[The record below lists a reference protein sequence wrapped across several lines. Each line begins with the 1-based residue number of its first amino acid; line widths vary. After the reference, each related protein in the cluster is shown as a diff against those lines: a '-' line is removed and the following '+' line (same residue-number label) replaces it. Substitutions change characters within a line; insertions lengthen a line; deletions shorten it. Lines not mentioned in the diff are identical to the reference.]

1 MPSYD
6 PKYKYK
12 SNVIDNV
19 EDAKEIIRNVG
30 KAITEGK
37 SDKNSAL
44 DNLARAI
51 KKLEEARYFID
62 RGSL

>member
-19 EDAKEIIRNVG
+19 EDAKEIVRNVG
-30 KAITEGK
+30 RAITEGK
-37 SDKNSAL
+37 IDKNSTL

-62 RGSL
+62 RG

>member
-1 MPSYD
+1 MTSYD

-37 SDKNSAL
+37 IDKNSTL

-62 RGSL
+62 RG

>member
-19 EDAKEIIRNVG
+19 EDAKEIVRNVG
-30 KAITEGK
+30 KAISEGK
-37 SDKNSAL
+37 TDKNSAL

-62 RGSL
+62 RG

>member
-6 PKYKYK
+6 SNYKYK

-30 KAITEGK
+30 KALSEGK
-37 SDKNSAL
+37 TDKNSAL

-51 KKLEEARYFID
+51 QKLEEARYFID
-62 RGSL
+62 RG

>member
-19 EDAKEIIRNVG
+19 EDAKEIVRNVG

-37 SDKNSAL
+37 IDKNSLL
-44 DNLARAI
+44 DNLARAF

-62 RGSL
+62 RG

>member
-62 RGSL
+62 RG

>member
-19 EDAKEIIRNVG
+19 EDAKEIVRNVG

-37 SDKNSAL
+37 IDKNSTL

-51 KKLEEARYFID
+51 KKLEDARYFID
-62 RGSL
+62 RG

>member
-1 MPSYD
+1 MSSYD

-19 EDAKEIIRNVG
+19 EDAKEIVRNVG

-37 SDKNSAL
+37 IDKNSTL

-62 RGSL
+62 RG

>member
-19 EDAKEIIRNVG
+19 EDAKEIVRNVG

-37 SDKNSAL
+37 IDKNSTL

-62 RGSL
+62 RG

>member
-6 PKYKYK
+6 AKYKYK

-19 EDAKEIIRNVG
+19 EDAKEIVRNVG
-30 KAITEGK
+30 KAISEGK
-37 SDKNSAL
+37 IDKNSTL

-62 RGSL
+62 RG

>member
-19 EDAKEIIRNVG
+19 EDAKEIVRNVG

-37 SDKNSAL
+37 IDKHSTL

-62 RGSL
+62 RG

>member
-1 MPSYD
+1 MTSYD

-19 EDAKEIIRNVG
+19 EDAKEIVRNVG

-37 SDKNSAL
+37 IDKNSTL

-62 RGSL
+62 RG

>member
-12 SNVIDNV
+12 SNVIDNI
-19 EDAKEIIRNVG
+19 EDAKEIVRNVG

-37 SDKNSAL
+37 IDKNSTL

-62 RGSL
+62 RG

>member
-6 PKYKYK
+6 SKYKYK
-12 SNVIDNV
+12 SSVIDNV

-30 KAITEGK
+30 KALSEGK
-37 SDKNSAL
+37 TDKNSAL

-51 KKLEEARYFID
+51 KKSEEARYFID
-62 RGSL
+62 RG

>member
-37 SDKNSAL
+37 TDKNSAL

-62 RGSL
+62 RG

>member
-6 PKYKYK
+6 SKYKYK

-19 EDAKEIIRNVG
+19 EDAKEIVRNVG

-37 SDKNSAL
+37 IDKNSTL

-62 RGSL
+62 RG

>member
-6 PKYKYK
+6 PNYKYK
-12 SNVIDNV
+12 SKVIDNV
-19 EDAKEIIRNVG
+19 EDAKEIVRNVG

-37 SDKNSAL
+37 IDKNSTL

-62 RGSL
+62 RG

>member
-1 MPSYD
+1 MTSYD

-19 EDAKEIIRNVG
+19 EDAKEIVRNVG
-30 KAITEGK
+30 KAISEGK
-37 SDKNSAL
+37 IDKNSTL

-62 RGSL
+62 RG

>member
-12 SNVIDNV
+12 SNVVDNV
-19 EDAKEIIRNVG
+19 EDAKEIVRNVG

-37 SDKNSAL
+37 IDKNSTL

-62 RGSL
+62 RG

>member
-6 PKYKYK
+6 SKYKYK
-12 SNVIDNV
+12 SSVIDNV

-30 KAITEGK
+30 KALSEGK
-37 SDKNSAL
+37 TDKNSAL

-62 RGSL
+62 RG

>member
-6 PKYKYK
+6 PKYQYK

-19 EDAKEIIRNVG
+19 EDAKEIVRNVG

-37 SDKNSAL
+37 IDKNSTL

-62 RGSL
+62 RG

>member
-19 EDAKEIIRNVG
+19 EDAKEIVRNVG

-37 SDKNSAL
+37 TDKNSAL

-62 RGSL
+62 RG

>member
-37 SDKNSAL
+37 IDKNSTL

-62 RGSL
+62 RG

>member
-19 EDAKEIIRNVG
+19 EDAKEIVRNIG

-37 SDKNSAL
+37 IDKNSTL

-62 RGSL
+62 RG

>member
-12 SNVIDNV
+12 INVIHNV
-19 EDAKEIIRNVG
+19 EDAKEIVRNVG

-37 SDKNSAL
+37 IDKNSTL

-62 RGSL
+62 RG